1 MAVETITVG
10 AGQLTIGAASDLTNF
25 SSQTT
30 SVKLVP
36 SVDQGDAIA
45 VLSGESVA
53 GDRTESFNLEGT
65 ILQDLGATESK
76 TEWLFEHRGETH
88 AFEFV
93 PNTAKGKKITGSLV
107 VEAVEIGGDVGTKP
121 TSDFEFLVIG
131 EPVLGTVAAG

>member
-10 AGQLTIGAASDLTNF
+10 AGQLTIGALTDLTNF

-36 SVDQGDAIA
+36 DVDQDDPIK

-53 GDRTESFNLEGT
+53 GDRTESFTLEGS
-65 ILQDLGATESK
+65 ILQDFGSADAK
-76 TEWLFEHRGETH
+76 TEWLFTHRGETH

-93 PNTAKGKKITGSLV
+93 PNTSKGKKITGSLV

-121 TSDFEFLVIG
+121 TSDFEFTVIG
-131 EPVLGTVAAG
+131 EPVIEAIAAG

>member
-10 AGQLTIGAASDLTNF
+10 AGQLTIGAVSDLTNF

-36 SVDQGDAIA
+36 SVDQGDSIA

-93 PNTAKGKKITGSLV
+93 PSTAKGKKITGSLV

-121 TSDFEFLVIG
+121 TSDFEFLVVG
-131 EPVLGTVAAG
+131 EPVLGDVI